1 MIHEDILGQS
11 LSSTHSSGEFFVVD
25 IFEKR
30 KIRNVFIFILEITAV
45 LSKLPVS
52 FLS

>member
-25 IFEKR
+25 IFEKK
-30 KIRNVFIFILEITAV
+30 KIRNVFILEITAV